1 MSKPDKT
8 LERFWDMPQRDLLI
22 LLEATPAGLTS
33 DEAKQRLRLHGPNSL
48 VAESRFAPLIGF
60 LRFFA
65 NPLVLILLAASA
77 ISIVLGDHVVG
88 AIIIAIVLLSVVV
101 NFYMEFQARH
111 AVEDIRKQVATT
123 AAVLRDGR
131 EQELPVAELVPGDI
145 IRLNAGDLAPADARL
160 LDSKDLHVR
169 ESALTG
175 ESLPVDKAAGDLPA
189 GQHTIA
195 DASNS
200 LFLGTAVQTG
210 IGTAVI
216 VRTGKDTA
224 FGAIAQRLAMRP
236 PETEFGRGIRHFGM
250 MITRVMMLLVLFV
263 LLVNI
268 VLHRPLLESF
278 LFSVALAVGMTPEMM
293 PMIITISLA
302 QGARRMARKKVLVKQ
317 LTAIEDFGSVE
328 ILCSDKTGTLT
339 EGEIA
344 LDRHVDVQ
352 GRDSDDVLRF
362 VYLNSYFQAGIKS
375 PLDDAI
381 LKYQRPAITEY
392 EKVDEIP
399 FDFNRKRLSVVV
411 RHGGEDL
418 LITKGEAESMFAI
431 CATVT
436 IDGVPQPFDES
447 RRAQA
452 TEILKKLSADGY
464 RALGVAFRKV
474 EKQDAYAV
482 AAEQDMTLAGF
493 AAFLDP
499 PKEGIVAVL
508 EALKKNGVSVVI
520 MTGDNQYVTQKVAHD
535 VGLAADRM
543 VTGSQVDTMDDAA
556 LAYQAEHGAIFAR
569 VSPEQ
574 KNRVILGLK
583 ARGHVVGYI
592 GDGINDAP
600 SLHTAD
606 VGISVMNGVDV
617 AKDAAKI
624 ILLEKD
630 LAVLNEGVSPVGFRR
645 QRSVFQVIPG
655 HGGTGQHIRTTAGIG
670 HQPGVRFST
679 SHQPGR
685 LRRYAERSPHGFDF
699 RVSGSNQCGVTTG
712 RAGAGDCAGDD
723 VRRVCRNRDR
733 YRRRCPSHFSLRD
746 YPRRRHT
753 GFSHGAGYAR
763 RNADDLHD
771 GPGTGGRKDWRRP
784 GRSLVAVA
792 EGCGARASTDRRHD
806 ANHPRFCRSRSGL
819 CWGVPGKRGR
829 PAGSAGHGLSAACFG
844 EGNRQ
849 QFSDYP
855 SAEPQSVRPPLPEM
869 PARLWCP
876 MGRDAPHHDRISILM
891 RASCL
896 TLARTH

>member
-1 MSKPDKT
+1 MSKTDKT
-8 LERFWDMPQRDLLI
+8 LDRFWDVPQRDLLV

-48 VAESRFAPLIGF
+48 VAESRFAPVISF

-77 ISIVLGDHVVG
+77 ISIVLGDQVG
-88 AIIIAIVLLSVVV
+88 GSIIIAIVLLSVVV
-101 NFYMEFQARH
+101 NFYVEFQARH

-123 AAVLRDGR
+123 AAVVRDGR

-145 IRLNAGDLAPADARL
+145 VRLNAGDLAPANGRL

-175 ESLPVDKAAGDLPA
+175 ESLPVDKAAGDLAA

-200 LFLGTAVQTG
+200 VFLGTAVQTG

-224 FGAIAQRLAMRP
+224 FGAIAQRLATRP

-263 LLVNI
+263 LMVNLL
-268 VLHRPLLESF
+268 LHRPLLESF

-317 LTAIEDFGSVE
+317 LAAIEDFGSVE

-344 LDRHVDVQ
+344 LDRHVDVE
-352 GRDSDDVLRF
+352 GRDNDEVLRF

-381 LKYQRPAITEY
+381 LKYARPAITEY

-411 RHGGEDL
+411 RRGDEDF

-431 CATVT
+431 CATVS
-436 IDGVPQPFDES
+436 IDGAAQPFDES

-452 TEILKKLSADGY
+452 METLKKLSADGY

-482 AAEQDMTLAGF
+482 AAEREMTLAGF

-535 VGLAADRM
+535 VGLPTDRI
-543 VTGSQVDTMDDAA
+543 VTGDQLDTMDDAA
-556 LAYQAEHGAIFAR
+556 LAYQAEHGAIFTR

-630 LAVLNEGVSPVGFRR
+630 LGVLNDGVMEGRRCFANIMKYIIMGTSSNFGNMFSMAAASLFLKFLPMLPTQILLNNFLYDISQIAVPGDNVDAALLHKPKRWQIGFIR
-645 QRSVFQVIPG
+645 QFMTIIGPISSIYDFLTFGVLLWWFHAAANPPLFRTGWFVESLATQTLVVFV
-655 HGGTGQHIRTTAGIG
+655 IRTAGN
-670 HQPGVRFST
+670 PFKSRPS
-679 SHQPGR
+679 GR
-685 LRRYAERSPHGFDF
+685 LLMS
-699 RVSGSNQCGVTTG
+699 V
-712 RAGAGDCAGDD
+712 
-723 VRRVCRNRDR
+723 
-733 YRRRCPSHFSLRD
+733 
-746 YPRRRHT
+746 
-753 GFSHGAGYAR
+753 
-763 RNADDLHD
+763 
-771 GPGTGGRKDWRRP
+771 
-784 GRSLVAVA
+784 VAVA
-792 EGCGARASTDRRHD
+792 AVGAVLPYTPLGPLLGFTPLPLSLLGAIALLGLTYLFLVQAVKTWFYRRH
-806 ANHPRFCRSRSGL
+806 AL
-819 CWGVPGKRGR
+819 
-829 PAGSAGHGLSAACFG
+829 L
-844 EGNRQ
+844 
-849 QFSDYP
+849 
-855 SAEPQSVRPPLPEM
+855 
-869 PARLWCP
+869 
-876 MGRDAPHHDRISILM
+876 
-891 RASCL
+891 
-896 TLARTH
+896 